1 MKLVGKVD
9 GSGKRF
15 GIVVGRWNEL
25 VTKQLLEGA
34 LETLEA
40 SGSEETIVVQVP
52 GSWEI
57 PIACQAL
64 IERGDINGVI
74 ALGCILQGQTTHAQ
88 LLASDVSKSLM
99 NLQSQTG
106 IPIGYGILTPEDQ
119 DQALDR
125 SGLKLG
131 NKGREAAASTIE
143 MATLLDLIR
152 PEDWLDP
159 I

>member
-9 GSGKRF
+9 ASGKRF

-40 SGSEETIVVQVP
+40 SGAEESIVVQVP

-64 IERGDINGVI
+64 IERGDISGVI

-99 NLQSQTG
+99 NLQTQTG

-143 MATLLDLIR
+143 MATLLEMIR
-152 PEDWLDP
+152 PED
-159 I
+159 